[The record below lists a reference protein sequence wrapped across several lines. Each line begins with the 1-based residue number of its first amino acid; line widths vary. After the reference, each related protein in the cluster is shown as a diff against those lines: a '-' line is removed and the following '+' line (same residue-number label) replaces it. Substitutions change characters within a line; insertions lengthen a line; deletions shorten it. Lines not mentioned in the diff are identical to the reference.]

1 MAAEQ
6 KQILLLGIF
15 HRHLLGQDLSL
26 GRQVD
31 HMGLLGQLGADR
43 LITAKNGV
51 RLHDHPHAS
60 AIGSIIYPAV
70 FIQGIVTDIV
80 TVNLQ

>member
-31 HMGLLGQLGADR
+31 HMGLLGQLGANR
-43 LITAKNGV
+43 LVAAKNRV
-51 RLHDHPHAS
+51 RLHDHSHTA
-60 AIGSIIYPAV
+60 AVWGIIYPAV
-70 FIQGIVTDIV
+70 FIKGVVADIV
-80 TVNLQ
+80 AVNLQ